1 MSSFSEHSHQRC
13 PEYSALVDM
22 TEDFCK
28 ALPINELIPGLITS
42 RVLDISGDIED
53 LRNAGRTEADSV
65 ERFILKHL
73 YPDLELRETS
83 HFSKFIEVMKRSSKC
98 EFLVKRLEEH
108 IRHHRQFPQESTP
121 GQYRRTPYTPVRKGI
136 FEGNSFRGFRGFH
149 LIHEI

>member
-1 MSSFSEHSHQRC
+1 MSAFSEHPHQRC

-22 TEDFCK
+22 TEVFCK

-42 RVLDISGDIED
+42 RVLDISDTED

-73 YPDLELRETS
+73 YPDLELGETS
-83 HFSKFIEVMKRSSKC
+83 RFSKFIEVMKRSSKC
-98 EFLVKRLEEH
+98 ELLVKRLEEH

-121 GQYRRTPYTPVRKGI
+121 GQ
-136 FEGNSFRGFRGFH
+136 
-149 LIHEI
+149 